1 MPDSIDPGKM
11 TSSVDNGVLTLR
23 RRTYR
28 SGDFVHAIFSFFA
41 TVFAVLFLII
51 AISVGT
57 LFDGPSVPIVI
68 IVLAAYGYFGL
79 TRLLNSRTVTVDN
92 GRIRA
97 KDGPMPQLIRTI
109 DADVADVGE
118 LSVES
123 SKRWTFPPISTYS
136 VYRVATEAG
145 PDLFR
150 RLPTEDEARYVVAKV
165 KAFNRSSGA

>member
-11 TSSVDNGVLTLR
+11 TSSVDNGVLTIR

-28 SGDFVHAIFSFFA
+28 SGDFVHVIFSFFA

-51 AISVGT
+51 AISNDT
-57 LFDGPSVPIVI
+57 LFDGLSVPIVI

-79 TRLLNSRTVTVDN
+79 TRLVNRRTVTVDI

-97 KDGPMPQLIRTI
+97 KDGPVPQLIRTI
-109 DADVADVGE
+109 DADVADVGQ

-123 SKRWTFPPISTYS
+123 SKRWTFPPISTYR
-136 VYRVATEAG
+136 VYRVATEDG
-145 PDLFR
+145 SDLFR
-150 RLPTEDEARYVVAKV
+150 RLPTEDEAQYVVQKMR
-165 KAFNRSSGA
+165 AFA